1 MSPQAVAG
9 ALLPVLS
16 GVPIGLQLG
25 ATGTGGAILA
35 VPMMVYIAGI
45 PVQQAAAMSLVIVAA
60 SALLGAWEYGRI
72 GQIKTKAVLAFS
84 STGIVGSWV
93 GANAHRLVR
102 GEILLIGFGVMLL
115 LARALM
121 MRYGG
126 LATLPEREKPCAAA
140 FPRTCWIKVAAVGLV
155 VGALNGFFGVGGG
168 FMIVPTLAL
177 VLGFTPRLAV
187 GTSLTIIA
195 LISIG
200 GILGHLQFGSLD
212 PHVTLWVI
220 VGSAAGILLGTRLG
234 QLVSPK
240 AMSATAATITVSLAL
255 WLIVANAIKLLDV
268 RG

>member
-1 MSPQAVAG
+1 MSPQAAS

-72 GQIKTKAVLAFS
+72 GQIKTKAALAFS
-84 STGIVGSWV
+84 WTGIAGSWA
-93 GANAHRLVR
+93 GAYAHRLVR
-102 GEILLIGFGVMLL
+102 GEILLIGFGIMLL
-115 LARALM
+115 VARMLM
-121 MRYGG
+121 MRYGR
-126 LATLPEREKPCAAA
+126 LATLQERENPCATA

-168 FMIVPTLAL
+168 FMIVPTLVL
-177 VLGFTPRLAV
+177 VLGFAPKVAV
-187 GTSLTIIA
+187 GTSLTIIT

-200 GILGHLQFGSLD
+200 GILGHLQFGSVD
-212 PHVTLWVI
+212 PSVTLLVI
-220 VGSAAGILLGTRLG
+220 LGSAVGILFGTRLG
-234 QLVSPK
+234 HWVSPQVI
-240 AMSATAATITVSLAL
+240 SAAAATITAGLAL
-255 WLIVANAIKLLDV
+255 GLIVANTIKLLGV
-268 RG
+268 QV